1 VALEPS
7 DVLTVHARDGETS
20 FRGCWLES
28 EAPSRIDA
36 RRASFAVTISP
47 GTVAML
53 AERVEEA
60 QRHALAIAKLTDEFP
75 DLTIEDGYA
84 VQDELRRR
92 TLARG
97 HRLLGFKAGLT
108 SQAKM
113 SQMGVNAPI
122 VGFLAS
128 DGLRAE
134 DSTIPVS
141 ELIHPRVEAEI
152 AFVTREALHGPG
164 CDRER
169 VLRATEFVL
178 PALEIIDSR
187 FAGFRFDLPSV
198 IADNTSAARYVIG
211 PRRRGVSD
219 LGLAALG
226 VVLEKNGEVVAR
238 AVSAAVLDHPANA
251 VAMIVNHL
259 AARGE
264 ELPAG
269 SLVMSGGITEAI
281 AVAGGDCVTARI
293 DELGSVSVRFA

>member
-1 VALEPS
+1 VALEPG
-7 DVLTVHARDGETS
+7 DVMMVAL
-20 FRGCWLES
+20 
-28 EAPSRIDA
+28 
-36 RRASFAVTISP
+36 SP
-47 GTVAML
+47 ATVAML
-53 AERVEEA
+53 AERVDDA
-60 QRHALAIAKLTDEFP
+60 RRRASAIAKLTDEFP
-75 DLTIEDGYA
+75 DLTIEDGYT

-92 TLARG
+92 ALARG

-113 SQMGVNAPI
+113 RQMGVNAPI
-122 VGFLAS
+122 VGFLS
-128 DGLRAE
+128 SEGLETDGGSIQVAG
-134 DSTIPVS
+134 
-141 ELIHPRVEAEI
+141 LIHPKVEAEI
-152 AFVTREALHGPG
+152 AFITKDALRGPD

-169 VLRATEFVL
+169 VLRATEFLL

-187 FAGFRFDLPSV
+187 FTGFRFDLPSV
-198 IADNTSAARYVIG
+198 VADNTSAARYVTG
-211 PRRRGVSD
+211 ARHRSVGELD
-219 LGLAALG
+219 LAALG
-226 VVLEKNGEVVAR
+226 VMLEWNGEVVAR

-281 AVAGGDCVTARI
+281 AVAGGDSVTARF